1 MRKVLLY
8 RSVCKPRSAISYEC
22 FSKFAFTPLSVQ
34 PLGFQRTHHVNR
46 DASITK
52 TMHLDRMINS
62 WGYKFRIYIC
72 QILTLHVSLSSEFL
86 LPGVRRG
93 LLLARIEGESWI
105 WAHIFLKTVQMGYT
119 STLNTLL
126 DEIVGLISCGIFL
139 MGPTKIGSD
148 VISIKID
155 VHLRFPHALNHGRY
169 EKSHFSCA
177 EKDISLCPPHPL
189 PPR

>member
-1 MRKVLLY
+1 MHPLINLKNWDNNNFFKKKESQLGFVRKVLLY

-22 FSKFAFTPLSVQ
+22 FSKFAFTPFSVQ

-93 LLLARIEGESWI
+93 LLLARIKGESWI
-105 WAHIFLKTVQMGYT
+105 RAHIFLKTVQMGYT
-119 STLNTLL
+119 STLNTPFGRNCGINFLWYLL
-126 DEIVGLISCGIFL
+126 DGAHQDWIRR
-139 MGPTKIGSD
+139 
-148 VISIKID
+148 
-155 VHLRFPHALNHGRY
+155 HLDQDWRAP
-169 EKSHFSCA
+169 
-177 EKDISLCPPHPL
+177 
-189 PPR
+189 